1 MGEENQVPKPVG
13 TQPNMFE
20 TLATEAK
27 RKANSGQSCFGIK
40 YEDGVIIAGIKQK
53 RGKIH
58 EIDTVEKVYEIS
70 DTMCIG
76 YSGVM
81 ADAVALVKNAR
92 YGVQNHI
99 LKFGE
104 EPSVEKIAEDLSN
117 VMRHYASTA
126 GVQPFGV
133 KLLVGGYD
141 NEPRLFESTFEGI
154 EGNGEYLAKAIGVYA
169 DMIDEHFDANY
180 KKGLDKKGAED
191 LAFEA
196 FTMIEDYKAEEA
208 SKSGKSFTS
217 FSADEI
223 DFAYVTT
230 QGFERAEKSF
240 VATALTEAKAKRR
253 KT

>member
-1 MGEENQVPKPVG
+1 MGDDKQTPAPVG
-13 TQPNMFE
+13 GQPNMFE
-20 TLATEAK
+20 VLAAEAE

-40 YEDGVIIAGIKQK
+40 YEDGVIIAGLKQK
-53 RGKIH
+53 RSKIH

-81 ADAVALVKNAR
+81 ADGVALVKNAR
-92 YGVQNHI
+92 YSVQNHI

-117 VMRHYASTA
+117 VMRHYASTS
-126 GVQPFGV
+126 GVKPFGV
-133 KLLVGGYD
+133 KMLVGGYD
-141 NEPRLFESTFEGI
+141 EEPRLFESTLKGI
-154 EGNGEYLAKAIGVYA
+154 EGNGEYLAKAIGVYSEK
-169 DMIDEHFDANY
+169 IDEHFDANY
-180 KKGLDKKGAED
+180 KKGIAKKDAED

-196 FTMIEDYKAEEA
+196 LAMIEDFKAEEA
-208 SKSGKSFTS
+208 TKSGKSFTALT
-217 FSADEI
+217 ADEI

-230 QGFERAEKSF
+230 NGFERAEKSF

-253 KT
+253 KA